1 MRWPFIINDASFHQ
15 HRKTGIMMKL
25 IGMMDSPY
33 VRRVAISLELY
44 GVEFE
49 SHPLSVF
56 SSFDAFSRINPAV
69 KAPTLV
75 LDNGIRLMDSSL
87 ILAYFE
93 GQAAP
98 ARKLLPADPLAL
110 ASDLQTLGFI
120 LAAGE
125 KAVQNVYEHKLRPAE
140 KQHNPWITHH
150 DSAAGGLQGV
160 EYPAG
165 GASGGR
171 GPDQVAVTS
180 TVIWTFIQSTIPH
193 VVHAGDFNHIQS
205 VAELLKPMRLLK
217 TSLWLKHQL
226 NKMKLKPNVNLHDA
240 NSARQP
246 RARYPDGRNPSA

>member
-1 MRWPFIINDASFHQ
+1 MI
-15 HRKTGIMMKL
+15 KL

-69 KAPTLV
+69 KAPTLL

-93 GQAAP
+93 GQASP
-98 ARKLLPADPLAL
+98 ARKLLPVDPLAQ

-125 KAVQNVYEHKLRPAE
+125 NAVQNVYEHNLRPAE
-140 KQHNPWITHH
+140 KQHNPWIERITIQLLAACREWNTLLENR
-150 DSAAGGLQGV
+150 SAAAV
-160 EYPAG
+160 
-165 GASGGR
+165 
-171 GPDQVAVTS
+171 PDQVAVTS
-180 TVIWTFIQSTIPH
+180 TVIWTFIQSMIPH
-193 VVHAGDFNHIQS
+193 VVYAGDFNHIQS
-205 VAELLKPMRLLK
+205 AAELYEAHSAFK
-217 TSLWLKHQL
+217 KH
-226 NKMKLKPNVNLHDA
+226 PF
-240 NSARQP
+240 
-246 RARYPDGRNPSA
+246 G

>member
-1 MRWPFIINDASFHQ
+1 MI
-15 HRKTGIMMKL
+15 KL

-69 KAPTLV
+69 KAPTLL

-93 GQAAP
+93 GQASP
-98 ARKLLPADPLAL
+98 ARKLLPVDPLAQ

-125 KAVQNVYEHKLRPAE
+125 KAVQNVYEHNLRPAE
-140 KQHNPWITHH
+140 KQHNPWIERITIQLLAACREWNTLLENR
-150 DSAAGGLQGV
+150 SAVAV
-160 EYPAG
+160 
-165 GASGGR
+165 
-171 GPDQVAVTS
+171 PDQVAVTS
-180 TVIWTFIQSTIPH
+180 TVIWTFIQSMIPH
-193 VVHAGDFNHIQS
+193 VVYAGDFNHIQS
-205 VAELLKPMRLLK
+205 AAELYEAHSAFK
-217 TSLWLKHQL
+217 KH
-226 NKMKLKPNVNLHDA
+226 PF
-240 NSARQP
+240 
-246 RARYPDGRNPSA
+246 G

>member
-1 MRWPFIINDASFHQ
+1 MI
-15 HRKTGIMMKL
+15 KL

-69 KAPTLV
+69 KAPTLL

-93 GQAAP
+93 GQASP
-98 ARKLLPADPLAL
+98 ARKLLPVDPLAQ

-125 KAVQNVYEHKLRPAE
+125 KAVQNVYEHNLRPAE
-140 KQHNPWITHH
+140 KQHNPWIERITIQLLAACREWNTLLENR
-150 DSAAGGLQGV
+150 SAAAV
-160 EYPAG
+160 
-165 GASGGR
+165 
-171 GPDQVAVTS
+171 PDQVAVTS
-180 TVIWTFIQSTIPH
+180 TVIWTFIQSMIPH

-205 VAELLKPMRLLK
+205 AAELYEAHSAFK
-217 TSLWLKHQL
+217 KH
-226 NKMKLKPNVNLHDA
+226 PF
-240 NSARQP
+240 
-246 RARYPDGRNPSA
+246 G

>member
-1 MRWPFIINDASFHQ
+1 MI
-15 HRKTGIMMKL
+15 KL

-69 KAPTLV
+69 KAPTLL

-93 GQAAP
+93 GQASP
-98 ARKLLPADPLAL
+98 ARKLLPVDPLAQ

-125 KAVQNVYEHKLRPAE
+125 KAVQNVYEHNLRPAE
-140 KQHNPWITHH
+140 KQHNPWIERITIQLL
-150 DSAAGGLQGV
+150 AACREWNTLL
-160 EYPAG
+160 ENRPA
-165 GASGGR
+165 AAV
-171 GPDQVAVTS
+171 PDQVAVTS
-180 TVIWTFIQSTIPH
+180 TVIWTFIQSMIPH

-205 VAELLKPMRLLK
+205 AAELYEAHSAFKNIPLVKLKE
-217 TSLWLKHQL
+217 
-226 NKMKLKPNVNLHDA
+226 MKLNTQHE
-240 NSARQP
+240 SP
-246 RARYPDGRNPSA
+246 RRPIAPGTRGRAETVQRGGKG

>member
-1 MRWPFIINDASFHQ
+1 MI
-15 HRKTGIMMKL
+15 KL

-69 KAPTLV
+69 KAPTLL

-93 GQAAP
+93 GQASP
-98 ARKLLPADPLAL
+98 ARKLLPVDPLAQ

-125 KAVQNVYEHKLRPAE
+125 KAVQNVYEHNLRPAE
-140 KQHNPWITHH
+140 KQHNPWIERITIQLLAACREWNTLLEKRP
-150 DSAAGGLQGV
+150 SAAV
-160 EYPAG
+160 D
-165 GASGGR
+165 
-171 GPDQVAVTS
+171 DQVAVTS
-180 TVIWTFIQSTIPH
+180 TVIWTFIQSMIPH

-205 VAELLKPMRLLK
+205 AAELYEAHSAFK
-217 TSLWLKHQL
+217 KH
-226 NKMKLKPNVNLHDA
+226 PF
-240 NSARQP
+240 
-246 RARYPDGRNPSA
+246 G

>member
-1 MRWPFIINDASFHQ
+1 MI
-15 HRKTGIMMKL
+15 KL

-69 KAPTLV
+69 KAPTLL

-93 GQAAP
+93 GQASP
-98 ARKLLPADPLAL
+98 ARKLLPVDPLAQ

-125 KAVQNVYEHKLRPAE
+125 KAVQNVYEHNLRPAE
-140 KQHNPWITHH
+140 KQHNPWIERITIQLL
-150 DSAAGGLQGV
+150 AACREWNTLL
-160 EYPAG
+160 ENRPA
-165 GASGGR
+165 AAL
-171 GPDQVAVTS
+171 PDQVAVTS
-180 TVIWTFIQSTIPH
+180 TVIWTFIQSMIPH

-205 VAELLKPMRLLK
+205 AAELYEAHSAFK
-217 TSLWLKHQL
+217 KH
-226 NKMKLKPNVNLHDA
+226 PF
-240 NSARQP
+240 
-246 RARYPDGRNPSA
+246 G

>member
-1 MRWPFIINDASFHQ
+1 MI
-15 HRKTGIMMKL
+15 KL

-69 KAPTLV
+69 KAPTLL

-93 GQAAP
+93 GQASQ
-98 ARKLLPADPLAL
+98 ARKLLPVDPLAQ

-125 KAVQNVYEHKLRPAE
+125 KAVQNVYEHNLRPAE
-140 KQHNPWITHH
+140 KQHNPWIERITIQLL
-150 DSAAGGLQGV
+150 AACREWNTLL
-160 EYPAG
+160 ENRPA
-165 GASGGR
+165 AAV
-171 GPDQVAVTS
+171 PDQVAVTS
-180 TVIWTFIQSTIPH
+180 TVIWTFIQSMIPH

-205 VAELLKPMRLLK
+205 AAELYEAHSAFK
-217 TSLWLKHQL
+217 KH
-226 NKMKLKPNVNLHDA
+226 PF
-240 NSARQP
+240 
-246 RARYPDGRNPSA
+246 G

>member
-1 MRWPFIINDASFHQ
+1 MI
-15 HRKTGIMMKL
+15 KL
-25 IGMMDSPY
+25 IGMMDPPY

-69 KAPTLV
+69 KAPTLL

-93 GQAAP
+93 GQASP
-98 ARKLLPADPLAL
+98 ARKLLPVDPLAQ

-125 KAVQNVYEHKLRPAE
+125 KAVQNVYEHNLRPAE
-140 KQHNPWITHH
+140 KQHNPWIERITIQLL
-150 DSAAGGLQGV
+150 AACREWNTLL
-160 EYPAG
+160 ENRPA
-165 GASGGR
+165 AAV
-171 GPDQVAVTS
+171 PDQVAVTS
-180 TVIWTFIQSTIPH
+180 TVIWTFIQSMIPH

-205 VAELLKPMRLLK
+205 AAELYEAHSAFK
-217 TSLWLKHQL
+217 KH
-226 NKMKLKPNVNLHDA
+226 PF
-240 NSARQP
+240 
-246 RARYPDGRNPSA
+246 G

>member
-1 MRWPFIINDASFHQ
+1 MI
-15 HRKTGIMMKL
+15 KL

-93 GQAAP
+93 GLASP
-98 ARKLLPADPLAL
+98 ARKLLPADPLAQ

-140 KQHNPWITHH
+140 KQHNPWIERITIQLL
-150 DSAAGGLQGV
+150 AACREWNTLL
-160 EYPAG
+160 ENRPA
-165 GASGGR
+165 AAV
-171 GPDQVAVTS
+171 PDQVAVTS
-180 TVIWTFIQSTIPH
+180 TVIWTFIQSMIPH
-193 VVHAGDFNHIQS
+193 VVHA
-205 VAELLKPMRLLK
+205 
-217 TSLWLKHQL
+217 
-226 NKMKLKPNVNLHDA
+226 
-240 NSARQP
+240 
-246 RARYPDGRNPSA
+246 

>member
-1 MRWPFIINDASFHQ
+1 MI
-15 HRKTGIMMKL
+15 KL

-69 KAPTLV
+69 KAPTLL

-93 GQAAP
+93 GQASP
-98 ARKLLPADPLAL
+98 ARKLLPVDPLAQ

-125 KAVQNVYEHKLRPAE
+125 KAVQNVYEHNLRPAE
-140 KQHNPWITHH
+140 KQHNPWIERITIQLL
-150 DSAAGGLQGV
+150 AACREWNTLL
-160 EYPAG
+160 ENRPA
-165 GASGGR
+165 AAL
-171 GPDQVAVTS
+171 PDQVAVTS
-180 TVIWTFIQSTIPH
+180 TVIWTFIQSMIPH
-193 VVHAGDFNHIQS
+193 VVYAGDFNHIQS
-205 VAELLKPMRLLK
+205 AAELYEAHSAFK
-217 TSLWLKHQL
+217 KH
-226 NKMKLKPNVNLHDA
+226 PF
-240 NSARQP
+240 
-246 RARYPDGRNPSA
+246 G

>member
-1 MRWPFIINDASFHQ
+1 MI
-15 HRKTGIMMKL
+15 KL

-69 KAPTLV
+69 KAPTLL

-93 GQAAP
+93 GQASP
-98 ARKLLPADPLAL
+98 ARKLLPVDPLAQ

-125 KAVQNVYEHKLRPAE
+125 KAVQNVYEHNLRPAV
-140 KQHNPWITHH
+140 KQHNPWIERITIQLL
-150 DSAAGGLQGV
+150 AACREWNTLL
-160 EYPAG
+160 ENRPA
-165 GASGGR
+165 AAV
-171 GPDQVAVTS
+171 PDQVAVTS
-180 TVIWTFIQSTIPH
+180 TVIWTFIQSMIPH

-205 VAELLKPMRLLK
+205 AAELYEAHSAFK
-217 TSLWLKHQL
+217 KH
-226 NKMKLKPNVNLHDA
+226 PF
-240 NSARQP
+240 
-246 RARYPDGRNPSA
+246 G

>member
-1 MRWPFIINDASFHQ
+1 MI
-15 HRKTGIMMKL
+15 KL

-69 KAPTLV
+69 KAPTLL

-93 GQAAP
+93 GQASP
-98 ARKLLPADPLAL
+98 ARKLLPVDPLAQ

-125 KAVQNVYEHKLRPAE
+125 KAVQNVYEHNLRPAE
-140 KQHNPWITHH
+140 KQHNPWIERITIQLL
-150 DSAAGGLQGV
+150 AACREWNTLL
-160 EYPAG
+160 ENRPA
-165 GASGGR
+165 ATV
-171 GPDQVAVTS
+171 PDQVAVTS
-180 TVIWTFIQSTIPH
+180 TVIWTFIQSMIPH

-205 VAELLKPMRLLK
+205 AAELYEAHSAFK
-217 TSLWLKHQL
+217 KH
-226 NKMKLKPNVNLHDA
+226 PF
-240 NSARQP
+240 
-246 RARYPDGRNPSA
+246 G

>member
-1 MRWPFIINDASFHQ
+1 MI
-15 HRKTGIMMKL
+15 KL

-69 KAPTLV
+69 KAPTLL

-93 GQAAP
+93 GQASP
-98 ARKLLPADPLAL
+98 ARKLLPVDPLAH

-125 KAVQNVYEHKLRPAE
+125 KAVQNVYEHNLRPAE
-140 KQHNPWITHH
+140 KQHNLWIERITIQLL
-150 DSAAGGLQGV
+150 AACREWNTLL
-160 EYPAG
+160 ENRPAV
-165 GASGGR
+165 AV
-171 GPDQVAVTS
+171 PDQVAVTS
-180 TVIWTFIQSTIPH
+180 TVIWTFIQSMIPH
-193 VVHAGDFNHIQS
+193 VVYAGDFNHIQS
-205 VAELLKPMRLLK
+205 AAELYEAHSAFK
-217 TSLWLKHQL
+217 KH
-226 NKMKLKPNVNLHDA
+226 PF
-240 NSARQP
+240 
-246 RARYPDGRNPSA
+246 G

>member
-1 MRWPFIINDASFHQ
+1 MI
-15 HRKTGIMMKL
+15 KL

-69 KAPTLV
+69 KAPTLL

-87 ILAYFE
+87 ILAYIE
-93 GQAAP
+93 GQASP
-98 ARKLLPADPLAL
+98 ARKLLPVDPLAQ

-125 KAVQNVYEHKLRPAE
+125 KAVQNVYEHNLRPAE
-140 KQHNPWITHH
+140 KQHNPWIERITIQLL
-150 DSAAGGLQGV
+150 AACREWNTLL
-160 EYPAG
+160 ENRPA
-165 GASGGR
+165 AAV
-171 GPDQVAVTS
+171 PDQVAVTS
-180 TVIWTFIQSTIPH
+180 TVIWTFIQSMIPH

-205 VAELLKPMRLLK
+205 AAELYEAHSAFK
-217 TSLWLKHQL
+217 KH
-226 NKMKLKPNVNLHDA
+226 PF
-240 NSARQP
+240 
-246 RARYPDGRNPSA
+246 G

>member
-1 MRWPFIINDASFHQ
+1 MI
-15 HRKTGIMMKL
+15 KL

-69 KAPTLV
+69 KAPTLL

-93 GQAAP
+93 GQASP
-98 ARKLLPADPLAL
+98 ARKLLPVDPLAQ

-125 KAVQNVYEHKLRPAE
+125 KAVQNVYEHNLRPAE
-140 KQHNPWITHH
+140 KQHNPWIERITIQLL
-150 DSAAGGLQGV
+150 AACREWNTLLENRTAAAV
-160 EYPAG
+160 
-165 GASGGR
+165 
-171 GPDQVAVTS
+171 PDQVAVTS
-180 TVIWTFIQSTIPH
+180 TVIWTFIQSMIPH

-205 VAELLKPMRLLK
+205 AAELYEAHSAFK
-217 TSLWLKHQL
+217 KH
-226 NKMKLKPNVNLHDA
+226 PF
-240 NSARQP
+240 
-246 RARYPDGRNPSA
+246 G

>member
-1 MRWPFIINDASFHQ
+1 MI
-15 HRKTGIMMKL
+15 KL

-69 KAPTLV
+69 KAPTLL

-93 GQAAP
+93 GQASP
-98 ARKLLPADPLAL
+98 ARKLLPVDPLAQ

-125 KAVQNVYEHKLRPAE
+125 KAVQNVYEHNLRPAE
-140 KQHNPWITHH
+140 KQHNPWIERITIQRL
-150 DSAAGGLQGV
+150 AACREWNTLL
-160 EYPAG
+160 ENRPA
-165 GASGGR
+165 AAV
-171 GPDQVAVTS
+171 PDQVAVTS
-180 TVIWTFIQSTIPH
+180 TVIWTFIQSMIPH

-205 VAELLKPMRLLK
+205 AAELYEAHSAFK
-217 TSLWLKHQL
+217 KH
-226 NKMKLKPNVNLHDA
+226 PF
-240 NSARQP
+240 
-246 RARYPDGRNPSA
+246 G

>member
-1 MRWPFIINDASFHQ
+1 MI
-15 HRKTGIMMKL
+15 KL

-69 KAPTLV
+69 KAPTLL

-93 GQAAP
+93 GQASP
-98 ARKLLPADPLAL
+98 ARKLLPVDPLAQ

-125 KAVQNVYEHKLRPAE
+125 KAVQNVYEHNLRPAE
-140 KQHNPWITHH
+140 KQHNPWIERITIQLLAACREWNTLLENR
-150 DSAAGGLQGV
+150 SAAAV
-160 EYPAG
+160 
-165 GASGGR
+165 
-171 GPDQVAVTS
+171 PDQVAVTS
-180 TVIWTFIQSTIPH
+180 TVIWTFIQSMIPH
-193 VVHAGDFNHIQS
+193 VVYAGDFNHIQS
-205 VAELLKPMRLLK
+205 AAELYEAHSAFK
-217 TSLWLKHQL
+217 KH
-226 NKMKLKPNVNLHDA
+226 PF
-240 NSARQP
+240 
-246 RARYPDGRNPSA
+246 G

>member
-1 MRWPFIINDASFHQ
+1 MI
-15 HRKTGIMMKL
+15 KL

-69 KAPTLV
+69 KAPSLL

-93 GQAAP
+93 GQASP
-98 ARKLLPADPLAL
+98 ARKLLPVDPLAQ

-125 KAVQNVYEHKLRPAE
+125 KAVQNVYEHNLRPAE
-140 KQHNPWITHH
+140 KQHNPWIERITIQLL
-150 DSAAGGLQGV
+150 AACREWNTLL
-160 EYPAG
+160 ENRPA
-165 GASGGR
+165 AAV
-171 GPDQVAVTS
+171 PDQVAVTS
-180 TVIWTFIQSTIPH
+180 TVIWTFIQSMIPH

-205 VAELLKPMRLLK
+205 AAELYEAHSAFK
-217 TSLWLKHQL
+217 KH
-226 NKMKLKPNVNLHDA
+226 PF
-240 NSARQP
+240 
-246 RARYPDGRNPSA
+246 G